1 MKRYEVPLGK
11 LPALQEMEEKVERF
25 FFANHIFA
33 SIMAVLEAGRKPE
46 GAVAGVCLKHR
57 TIREE
62 NPDR

>member
-25 FFANHIFA
+25 FFANQIFA
-33 SIMAVLEAGRKPE
+33 SIMAVLERAKAKAPSR
-46 GAVAGVCLKHR
+46 GVCLKHR